1 MILGIGIDNVDVE
14 RIQKKISKNSDFLSY
29 VFSTTEIEICNR
41 KTKKYESFAARFA
54 AKEAF
59 LKALGTGIDL
69 SIPLNQ
75 IVIYNQS
82 DGKPYIEI
90 NETIRTLF
98 TNLFT
103 FIPRIH
109 ISMSHSATQAF
120 AFVII
125 ESD

>member
-14 RIQKKISKNSDFLSY
+14 RIQKKISKNPDFLSY
-29 VFSTTEIEICNR
+29 VFSSAEIEICNR

-59 LKALGTGIDL
+59 LKAIGTGIDL

-75 IVIYNQS
+75 IVIHNQS

-90 NETIRTLF
+90 NDTIRMLF

-103 FIPRIH
+103 FTPKVH
-109 ISMSHSATQAF
+109 ISMSHSSTEAF